1 MLYYFTYGISLGL
14 AAGLSPGPVMALVI
28 SQTINHGRKEGIK
41 VALALL
47 VTDIPIILFTLL
59 VLLYLQEN
67 NIIFGLLSV
76 FGGFFL
82 AYLSKDNFRAA
93 EKTPVMR
100 FRLGSFRKGM
110 LANLLSP
117 APYIFW
123 LTIGTPVLLKGY
135 EGSVIDPAMFLLAF
149 YVCLVGSKVVVAY
162 LVNKSRDFLRSSV
175 FRWINILLGVLLL
188 LLAVKFVFDGYNYLF
203 ADISTE

>member
-28 SQTINHGRKEGIK
+28 SETINHGRKEGIK

-59 VLLYLQEN
+59 VLTYLKEN

-76 FGGFFL
+76 FGGIFL
-82 AYLSKDNFRAA
+82 AYLSKDNFKAA
-93 EKTPVMR
+93 DKTPDVR
-100 FRLGSFRKGM
+100 FRIGSFRKGI

-135 EGSVIDPAMFLLAF
+135 EGSVLDPAIFILAF
-149 YVCLVGSKVVVAY
+149 YICLVGSFFEIICLPLGQFFPGCPVAP
-162 LVNKSRDFLRSSV
+162 
-175 FRWINILLGVLLL
+175 
-188 LLAVKFVFDGYNYLF
+188 DGGKICL
-203 ADISTE
+203 

>member
-28 SQTINHGRKEGIK
+28 SETINHGRKEGIK

-59 VLLYLQEN
+59 VLTYLKEN
-67 NIIFGLLSV
+67 NIIFGLLSI
-76 FGGFFL
+76 FGGIFL
-82 AYLSKDNFRAA
+82 AYLSMDNFKAA
-93 EKTPVMR
+93 ERVSVISIRP
-100 FRLGSFRKGM
+100 GSFRKGVI
-110 LANLLSP
+110 ANLLNP

-135 EGSVIDPAMFLLAF
+135 EGSVLDPAMFILAF
-149 YVCLVGSKVVVAY
+149 YICLVGSKVVVAY

-175 FRWINILLGVLLL
+175 FRWVNFILGALLL
-188 LLAVKFVFDGYNYLF
+188 LMAVKFVSDGYNYLF
-203 ADISTE
+203 TGISN

>member
-28 SQTINHGRKEGIK
+28 SETINHGRKEGIK

-59 VLLYLQEN
+59 VLLYLKEN
-67 NIIFGLLSV
+67 NILFGFLSL
-76 FGGFFL
+76 FGGIFL

-93 EKTPVMR
+93 EMTPDIR
-100 FRLGSFRKGM
+100 DRIGSFRKGI
-110 LANLLSP
+110 LANLLNP

-135 EGSVIDPAMFLLAF
+135 EGSVLDPAMFILAF
-149 YVCLVGSKVVVAY
+149 YICLVGSKVVVAW

-175 FRWINILLGVLLL
+175 FRWINFFLGVLLL
-188 LLAVKFVFDGYNYLF
+188 LMAIKFVYDGYNYLLNGN
-203 ADISTE
+203 SN